1 MRAPTP
7 ADARTQRERDRVLS
21 RSPGGG
27 GGGGV
32 IGERKRHH
40 FVERERVVGSVN
52 RLKFFVIGEGEFR
65 SFSLQEKRGKTKHR
79 GERGRVFHLI
89 LNKRPKKIKNGR
101 CNARANARRE
111 DLWKEKRREKTR
123 RRKYAPRSRTRDDGI
138 GQKLREG

>member
-7 ADARTQRERDRVLS
+7 ADARTQRERETERVLS

-65 SFSLQEKRGKTKHR
+65 SFSHTGEKEEKQNT
-79 GERGRVFHLI
+79 GER
-89 LNKRPKKIKNGR
+89 
-101 CNARANARRE
+101 
-111 DLWKEKRREKTR
+111 
-123 RRKYAPRSRTRDDGI
+123 
-138 GQKLREG
+138 EGEFFT